1 MDPKISC
8 VLMDPPPHVIWW
20 TLQVHQNT
28 WVPKYWSLALNENSE
43 IWGNPVHGKVWG
55 AGAGP
60 GPSGYSVERID
71 GSSDLV
77 ISGKGLSLNILTKLY
92 FLLPIYL
99 PTIGW
104 HWKEYKL
111 TFPVH
116 TTHLPQSSESFSI
129 CLFIEEY
136 NLGSNFL
143 LLIFFW

>member
-1 MDPKISC
+1 MLPDW
-8 VLMDPPPHVIWW
+8 LNADY
-20 TLQVHQNT
+20 Q
-28 WVPKYWSLALNENSE
+28 YWSLALNENSE

-99 PTIGW
+99 PTIG
-104 HWKEYKL
+104 
-111 TFPVH
+111 
-116 TTHLPQSSESFSI
+116 
-129 CLFIEEY
+129 
-136 NLGSNFL
+136 
-143 LLIFFW
+143 